1 MGALV
6 QPLSW
11 RLLQSCGPGGARV
24 GGVRALDTCAAS
36 SGWAERRTIDVAVIT
51 DHVEKGWIASVPEL
65 RALAQGETR
74 DEAVENLLSLI
85 RTYPEAL
92 DELRRDTQ
100 STTIRDHRGRE
111 RR

>member
-1 MGALV
+1 MGAFV
-6 QPLSW
+6 QAGLLGKLSAVA
-11 RLLQSCGPGGARV
+11 RPGERATAGARV
-24 GGVRALDTCAAS
+24 RYLCNIEVDARKGGRM
-36 SGWAERRTIDVAVIT
+36 TIAVIT
-51 DHVEKGWIASVPEL
+51 DHVEKGWIASAPEL

-100 STTIRDHRGRE
+100 STERDVTLVAV
-111 RR
+111 